1 MTTTAGTTATTTT
14 TTEVQRVYI
23 KTSAQRIWDAI
34 TQPEWTARY
43 GYTGLVDFEF
53 GASRDDWLERWH
65 QGCDVLR
72 VRWATYADTLD
83 DVLASMRGLDDSPV
97 EEHPAVF
104 ERAHERLRQALDG
117 PAGD

>member
-1 MTTTAGTTATTTT
+1 MTEHTPETESEISSPDVEPAETAQ
-14 TTEVQRVYI
+14 E
-23 KTSAQRIWDAI
+23 SAD
-34 TQPEWTARY
+34 PER
-43 GYTGLVDFEF
+43 TGVE
-53 GASRDDWLERWH
+53 A
-65 QGCDVLR
+65 V
-72 VRWATYADTLD
+72 D